1 MMAIRPLNEVV
12 DFLDQKHSEDQET
25 IADNLV
31 VALYPLWQIMD
42 FENLDRSSI
51 LWTESVLPRVRTAY
65 MQSQKV
71 AASFALNVRFAT
83 LATATPIAIAT
94 PEVESPM
101 GVPGVRFE
109 LPDVGSTDDLI
120 PLDEINENDVRTSLL
135 VEGNF
140 NIKSQMPVRDPVETM
155 QAAHVNSTGAAVRQ
169 SLKGA
174 RNVTANVVKFD
185 RKVLGYARFTD
196 AKPCHFCA
204 LLASRGAVYSK
215 ESFAESDSGFTANSK
230 AIAVPRDYIRIS
242 KVHNNCRC
250 TLRPVYSKSQ
260 EFDADA
266 KFYRQQWRDVFEP
279 NKHLPPE
286 EIVAK
291 WREQYEPY
299 QRTEADVE
307 QIESALRE
315 REMAL
320 LADGFEPDSPQVRW
334 AQRTQTLLA

>member
-1 MMAIRPLNEVV
+1 MAIRPLNEVV
-12 DFLDQKHSEDQET
+12 EYLEQKHSEDQET

-42 FENLDRSSI
+42 FENLDQSSMM
-51 LWTESVLPRVRTAY
+51 WTEAALPRIRTAY

-83 LATATPIAIAT
+83 LATTPTIGIEA
-94 PEVESPM
+94 PEVEAPM
-101 GVPGVRFE
+101 GVPSSRFA
-109 LPDVGSTDDLI
+109 LPDVGDVEEVV
-120 PLDEINENDVRTSLL
+120 PLDAMTDNDVRLSLM

-140 NIKSQMPVRDPVETM
+140 NVKSQMPVPDPQETM
-155 QAAHVNSTGAAVRQ
+155 RAAQVNSAGAAVRQ
-169 SLKGA
+169 TLKGA

-185 RKVLGYARFTD
+185 RRVLGYARYTD
-196 AKPCHFCA
+196 ANPCHFCA

-215 ESFAESDSGFTANSK
+215 ESFAEADSSFTSNSK
-230 AIAVPRDYIRIS
+230 AVEVPREYVRIS

-266 KFYRQQWRDVFEP
+266 KHYRQQWKNVFEP

-286 EIVAK
+286 EIVQK
-291 WREQYEPY
+291 WREEYTPY
-299 QRTEADVE
+299 QRPEADVNK
-307 QIESALRE
+307 IESALRE
-315 REMAL
+315 REMSL
-320 LADGFEPDSPQVRW
+320 LAEGFEPDSPQVRW